1 MGAGSVGSAPRP
13 ANDLWSQGL
22 HFSISNK
29 ATDDLTPPWPALPLC
44 LTGVRCLPVQL
55 WEALCML
62 LPRTSIKC
70 SYAFQSYIPVMDAG
84 SDVTFRWT
92 VDDKPSFT
100 FYNVV
105 FNVIYQS
112 PAVYKLSVS
121 QGLSRETVSI
131 LGFHFIPQMRQ
142 EKQQGEQKAELN

>member
-1 MGAGSVGSAPRP
+1 M
-13 ANDLWSQGL
+13 
-22 HFSISNK
+22 
-29 ATDDLTPPWPALPLC
+29 
-44 LTGVRCLPVQL
+44 
-55 WEALCML
+55 E
-62 LPRTSIKC
+62 
-70 SYAFQSYIPVMDAG
+70 AG

-121 QGLSRETVSI
+121 QGLSHDTISI
-131 LGFHFIPQMRQ
+131 LGFHLIPQTKR
-142 EKQQGEQKAELN
+142 EKQQGEEKAELS

>member
-1 MGAGSVGSAPRP
+1 M
-13 ANDLWSQGL
+13 L
-22 HFSISNK
+22 FS
-29 ATDDLTPPWPALPLC
+29 C
-44 LTGVRCLPVQL
+44 
-55 WEALCML
+55 
-62 LPRTSIKC
+62 TSIKC
-70 SYAFQSYIPVMDAG
+70 SHAFQSYIPVMEAG

-121 QGLSRETVSI
+121 QDLSHDTISI
-131 LGFHFIPQMRQ
+131 LGFHLFPQTKQ
-142 EKQQGEQKAELN
+142 EKQQGEEKAELS